1 MIQLSDYLND
11 KDELV
16 VQAAELLVKAEYSY
30 DNGKLTYSE
39 YQEIISDVLDIES
52 LGDLSEHLERK
63 QRIQQIFEVL
73 RELMGAITLL

>member
-16 VQAAELLVKAEYSY
+16 VHATELLVKADYSY
-30 DNGKLTYSE
+30 NNEELTYSE
-39 YQEIISDVLDIES
+39 YQEIISDILDIEK
-52 LGDLSEHLERK
+52 LVDLSEHLERK
-63 QRIQQIFEVL
+63 QRIQQVFGVL

>member
-1 MIQLSDYLND
+1 MIQLSDYLTD

-16 VQAAELLVKAEYSY
+16 VHAAELLVTAEYSY
-30 DNGKLTYSE
+30 DNNKLTYSE
-39 YQEIISDVLDIES
+39 YQEIIDDILDIEK

-63 QRIQQIFEVL
+63 QRIQHIFEVL